1 MKIDIWS
8 DVACPFCYIG
18 KRHLEA
24 ALAQFPHAK
33 DVEVTWHSFELNP
46 DAQKDYKE
54 DHYTLLASK
63 YGMTREAAVANSQRV
78 SESGKAVGIDFKF
91 DKLIH
96 TNTFNAHRL
105 IQLAAQHGK
114 QDEIEERLFHA
125 YFTEGKHIGETPV
138 LEAIA
143 REAGLDAS
151 EVLKGTDF
159 TGEVRQDEAQ
169 AQQLGIRGVPFFVF
183 DMKYAIS
190 GAQPVEA
197 FHQTLEKVWSE
208 SHPSLVNVQ
217 GDADNTCS
225 DGSCSI

>member
-8 DVACPFCYIG
+8 DVACPFCYVG

-24 ALAQFPHAK
+24 ALAKFPHAK

-46 DAQKDYKE
+46 DAQKDYTE

-63 YGMTREAAVANSQRV
+63 YGMTREQAVANSARV
-78 SESGKAVGIDFKF
+78 ADAGKAVGIDFKF
-91 DKLIH
+91 DDMIN

-114 QDEIEERLFHA
+114 QDEVEELLFKA
-125 YFTEGKHIGETPV
+125 YFTEGKHIGETPT

-143 REAGLDAS
+143 ATAGIDATAM
-151 EVLKGTDF
+151 LQGTEF

-190 GAQPVEA
+190 GAQPVEV
-197 FHQTLEKVWSE
+197 FDQTLEKVWSE
-208 SHPSLVNVQ
+208 THPQVVNPA
-217 GDADNTCS
+217 GSDDNTCA
-225 DGSCSI
+225 DGVCNV

>member
-8 DVACPFCYIG
+8 DVACPFCYVG

-24 ALAQFPHAK
+24 ALAKFPHAK

-46 DAQKDYKE
+46 DAQKDYQE

-63 YGMTREAAVANSQRV
+63 YGMTREQAMANSARV
-78 SESGKAVGIDFKF
+78 ADAGKAVGIDFKF
-91 DKLIH
+91 DDMIN

-114 QDEIEERLFHA
+114 QDEVEELLFKA
-125 YFTEGKHIGETPV
+125 YFTEGKHIGETAT

-143 REAGLDAS
+143 KAAGLDADAM
-151 EVLKGTDF
+151 LQGTEF

-190 GAQPVEA
+190 GAQPVEV
-197 FHQTLEKVWSE
+197 FDQTLEKVWSE
-208 SHPSLVNVQ
+208 THPQIVNPT
-217 GDADNTCS
+217 GSDDNTCA
-225 DGSCSI
+225 DGVCNV

>member
-24 ALAQFPHAK
+24 ALAKFPHAK

-46 DAQKDYKE
+46 DAQMHYTE

-63 YGMTREAAVANSQRV
+63 YGMTREQAIANSERV
-78 SESGKAVGIDFKF
+78 SAAGKAVGIDFKF
-91 DKLIH
+91 DELVH

-114 QDEIEERLFHA
+114 QDEVEELLFKK
-125 YFTEGKHIGETPV
+125 YFTEGKHIGDIPT

-143 REAGLDAS
+143 QEAGLDAGD
-151 EVLKGTDF
+151 VLKGTEF

-190 GAQPVEA
+190 GAQPVEL
-197 FHQTLEKVWSE
+197 FTETLDKVWNE
-208 SHPSLVNVQ
+208 AHPAIVNVA
-217 GDADNTCS
+217 GDADTTCA